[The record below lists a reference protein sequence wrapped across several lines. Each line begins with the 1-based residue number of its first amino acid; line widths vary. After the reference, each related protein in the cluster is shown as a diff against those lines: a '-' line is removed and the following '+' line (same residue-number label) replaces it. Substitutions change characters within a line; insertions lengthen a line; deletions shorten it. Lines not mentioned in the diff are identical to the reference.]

1 MKFKSAIARSTL
13 YFFLI
18 LVAAARAFGQPDS
31 LAEPVTPPLDQGS
44 PVHCVAY
51 SPDGNLV
58 AAGAE
63 DGARLWQVATGKQL
77 GPTLRHA
84 GHVQGIAF
92 SPDGKL
98 VLTGSEDKTARL
110 WNAQTGE

>member
-1 MKFKSAIARSTL
+1 MKFQSAKAKSIS
-13 YFFLI
+13 YFLLVFLT
-18 LVAAARAFGQPDS
+18 ATRAFGDQDS
-31 LAEPVTPPLDQGS
+31 PGEPMTPPLDQGS

-51 SPDGNLV
+51 SPDGKLI

-63 DGARLWQVATGKQL
+63 DGARLWQVATGKQI

-98 VLTGSEDKTARL
+98 VLTGSEDK
-110 WNAQTGE
+110 